1 MKSQLPNSF
10 LWGASTSA
18 NQCEGGWNEGNKGIS
33 VIDVQ
38 ACGGK
43 HGRMETDGILEGY
56 NYTSHTATDF
66 YHHYK
71 EDIALMAELGLKS
84 YRMSIAWTRIYPN
97 GDEESPNEEG
107 LQFYDSVF
115 SELKKY
121 GIEPV
126 VTISHYESPYHLALQ
141 RGWSNR
147 EMITHYL
154 KYCKTLFDRYKNT
167 VKYWITFNEINCL
180 LVPYGVMTAGGINLS
195 FTDSRNTEQLRFQAL
210 HHQFV
215 ASAKAVQLAHSIN
228 PEFKIGC
235 MIATMLNYPLTCHPN
250 DMLLAQQSDQEKNV
264 FCGDVFVRG
273 KYPNYMNR
281 YFRKHSIEIKK
292 DAEDEKILLNGTVDF
307 VALSY
312 YMSNC
317 IGEDRNAEV
326 VSGNLLTGLKN
337 PYLKESEFG
346 WQIDPKGLRYT
357 LNQFYDRWQK
367 PLMIVENGLG
377 AFDTL
382 TEDMKIHDD
391 YRIEYLK
398 QHIIA
403 LKETILEDEV
413 EVLGYMP
420 WSFIDLVAL
429 STGNIEKR
437 YGFVYIDVNNQQEG
451 TFNRYKKDSFDWYKE
466 VINTNG
472 EKL

>member
-1 MKSQLPNSF
+1 MKVTIKLKAAAKNPN
-10 LWGASTSA
+10 
-18 NQCEGGWNEGNKGIS
+18 K
-33 VIDVQ
+33 
-38 ACGGK
+38 
-43 HGRMETDGILEGY
+43 
-56 NYTSHTATDF
+56 TDF
-66 YHHYK
+66 P
-71 EDIALMAELGLKS
+71 LGTNKAQVIKL
-84 YRMSIAWTRIYPN
+84 
-97 GDEESPNEEG
+97 G
-107 LQFYDSVF
+107 
-115 SELKKY
+115 
-121 GIEPV
+121 
-126 VTISHYESPYHLALQ
+126 VT
-141 RGWSNR
+141 N
-147 EMITHYL
+147 
-154 KYCKTLFDRYKNT
+154 
-167 VKYWITFNEINCL
+167 
-180 LVPYGVMTAGGINLS
+180 AGGINLS

>member
-1 MKSQLPNSF
+1 MNLQLPNSF

-43 HGRMETDGILEGY
+43 HGRIETDGILKGY

-141 RGWSNR
+141 GGWSNR